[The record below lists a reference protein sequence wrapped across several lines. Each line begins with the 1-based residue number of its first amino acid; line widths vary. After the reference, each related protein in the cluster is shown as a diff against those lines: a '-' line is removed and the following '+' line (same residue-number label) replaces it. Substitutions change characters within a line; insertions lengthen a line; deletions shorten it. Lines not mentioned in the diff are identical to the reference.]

1 MGPASRGPVLVVDDH
16 PISRLLF
23 ERVLEPEG
31 LDVIAAGSI
40 AEAQRLLAVTAPAVV
55 VLDLR
60 LPDGDGLDLAR
71 RLKADPSTA
80 SCAVVACTAADDED
94 DERRA
99 LAAGCA
105 ALVTKPIDTQGF
117 ASLVCSLIPA
127 TIGT

>member
-1 MGPASRGPVLVVDDH
+1 MGSASRGPVLVVDDH

-31 LDVIAAGSI
+31 VDVIAAGSI

-55 VLDLR
+55 VLDLQ
-60 LPDGDGLDLAR
+60 LPDGHGLDLAR

-80 SCAVVACTAADDED
+80 RCAIVACTASDDED
-94 DERRA
+94 EEPRA

-105 ALVTKPIDTQGF
+105 ALVTKPIDTHSF

-127 TIGT
+127 AIGT